1 MSIGKIFSGSAALV
15 VLLCFFIPW
24 ISVSCGG
31 QEIATFSG
39 YELTTGK
46 EIDLGIGSEEVEGDL
61 YYLVVPLTV
70 IVVIGLV
77 MLDSLTGFP
86 RSLSAVGQVSA
97 AFFSLIIL
105 VYKWIETRSES
116 SDIGFV
122 SFSPEIGVVGVVL
135 GLMAIMVG
143 AVISLIERKIWPS

>member
-1 MSIGKIFSGSAALV
+1 MPIGKILSGSAAMAV
-15 VLLCFFIPW
+15 VLCFFIPW

-31 QEIATFSG
+31 QEIASFSG

-46 EIDLGIGSEEVEGDL
+46 EIDLGVGSEDVEGDL
-61 YYLVVPLTV
+61 YYLSVPLAV

-77 MLDSLTGFP
+77 LVNSLGGI
-86 RSLSAVGQVSA
+86 SNSVSA
-97 AFFSLIIL
+97 AGQITAASISLIIL
-105 VYKWIETRSES
+105 AYKWVETQRDS

-122 SFSPEIGVVGVVL
+122 SFSPEIGIVGVVL

-143 AVISLIERKIWPS
+143 AVISLIERRVWPS